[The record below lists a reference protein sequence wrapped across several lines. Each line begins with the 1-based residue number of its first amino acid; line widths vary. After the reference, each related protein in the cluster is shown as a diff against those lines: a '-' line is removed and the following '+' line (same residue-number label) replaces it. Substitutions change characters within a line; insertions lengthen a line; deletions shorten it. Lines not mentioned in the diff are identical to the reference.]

1 MKLFFMNIEYQ
12 LYVLHLIEWTCNNK
26 GFINDIFDNNSARIC
41 NTEKISLHV
50 NKMVWFWLIVFSK
63 KTIEV
68 GGD

>member
-12 LYVLHLIEWTCNNK
+12 LYVLHLIEWTCNKK
-26 GFINDIFDNNSARIC
+26 GFIKDIFDNNSARSC